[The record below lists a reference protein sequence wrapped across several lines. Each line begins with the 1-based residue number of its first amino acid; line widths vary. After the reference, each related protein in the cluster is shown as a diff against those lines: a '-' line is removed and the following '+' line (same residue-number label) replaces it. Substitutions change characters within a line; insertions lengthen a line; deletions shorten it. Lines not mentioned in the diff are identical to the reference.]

1 MFKQVE
7 PAIIYSDEVEP
18 RLNLRNHCPLFV
30 RGSTSYVL
38 SSQVLP
44 AVVNK
49 IAMTAG
55 VNGSCNLKLNTM
67 IRKFTEIVALLHRF
81 ILNIPR
87 LFLFILDIPFFC
99 FGKKLSAKE
108 IQTITKKLLP
118 GDIILYADKNF
129 PIWQLIVKAGG
140 NSNYGHAGIFEGNES
155 VIEATTV
162 YPHGSSVMRTNI
174 CTFLSGYKSIRIV
187 RPQYKSE
194 WHCQKSLNYAV
205 SQLGKPYDYKL
216 NLNDNSSVYCTELVA
231 KSMQASGIS
240 VPVTNFCG
248 RKFYMPDNF
257 LKAGK
262 ISVMYKINKVQS
274 YILFPAF
281 VLAAHFTDI
290 FPYISFSL
298 FCAGILALSIL
309 AGWIQYLH
317 RLPKKLSK

>member
-1 MFKQVE
+1 
-7 PAIIYSDEVEP
+7 
-18 RLNLRNHCPLFV
+18 
-30 RGSTSYVL
+30 
-38 SSQVLP
+38 
-44 AVVNK
+44 
-49 IAMTAG
+49 
-55 VNGSCNLKLNTM
+55 M
-67 IRKFTEIVALLHRF
+67 IGKFTEMVALLHRF

-99 FGKKLSAKE
+99 FGEKLSAKE

-118 GDIILYADKNF
+118 GDIILYADRNF
-129 PIWQLIVKAGG
+129 PIWQLIVKVGG

-162 YPHGSSVMRTNI
+162 YPHGSSVMRTDI

-194 WHCQKSLNYAV
+194 WHCQKSLDYAL

-257 LKAGK
+257 MKTNDTNVVYRTNKAG
-262 ISVMYKINKVQS
+262 NKAS
-274 YILFPAF
+274 SFILFPAF
-281 VLAAHFTDI
+281 VLAVHYTDF
-290 FPYISFSL
+290 FPFISIPL
-298 FCAGILALSIL
+298 FCAGLLTFSIL
-309 AGWIQYLH
+309 AGWIQYLR
-317 RLPKKLSK
+317 RLPKSFP